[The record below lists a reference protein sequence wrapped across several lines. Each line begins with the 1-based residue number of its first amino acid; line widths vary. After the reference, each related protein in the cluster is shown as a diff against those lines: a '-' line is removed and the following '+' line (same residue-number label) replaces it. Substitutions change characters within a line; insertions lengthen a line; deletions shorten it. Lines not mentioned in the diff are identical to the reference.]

1 MIEQATL
8 PLDPLAPG
16 VPSSGAPSGFSGQL
30 GWLDVLDQLRPGRP
44 IADGDGDA
52 PVAPSTTSG
61 LETALSAA
69 RRAAERG
76 EPVLLGPRAAAPAA
90 HTAVDPYHPDGHS
103 TGLVRSF
110 LAGVLQAQART
121 TWQAQ
126 EAGLEDCGVEL
137 HLATRWPQV
146 VEDLD
151 LLHRL
156 DASSVVTVDL
166 VVPCLEEGLARRIEN
181 GRPARSGPDAA
192 ASRPLPPPPEERLE
206 ALARVAATGIATRVV
221 VRPLMSYINSDEDV
235 LRPLFEA
242 AREAGAID
250 VVAAP
255 LTLGHRSPDGDATED
270 RARFFPWLRREFPEL
285 TPWYKRLYGHR
296 DDLGPG
302 QRERLLATFRRLRL
316 EHGFPRGVPGRG

>member
-8 PLDPLAPG
+8 PLDSLAPG
-16 VPSSGAPSGFSGQL
+16 ASSSSGSRAL
-30 GWLDVLDQLRPGRP
+30 GWLDVLERFRPGQREET
-44 IADGDGDA
+44 
-52 PVAPSTTSG
+52 PVAPSGTG
-61 LETALSAA
+61 LETALSTA
-69 RRAAERG
+69 RRAAQRG
-76 EPVLLGPRAAAPAA
+76 EPVHLGPRAAAPAGSV
-90 HTAVDPYHPDGHS
+90 TVDPYHPAGHS

-110 LAGVLQAQART
+110 LAGALQAQART
-121 TWQAQ
+121 TWQAR
-126 EAGLEDCGVEL
+126 EAGLDDQGLEL

-146 VEDLD
+146 VDDLD

-156 DASSVVTVDL
+156 DQSSVVTVDF

-181 GRPARSGPDAA
+181 GLPSGSDRAGAA
-192 ASRPLPPPPEERLE
+192 LSRPLPPPPAERLA
-206 ALARVAATGIATRVV
+206 ALARVAAAGIATRLV
-221 VRPLMSYINSDEDV
+221 VRPLMSYINSDDDV

-255 LTLGHRSPDGDATED
+255 LTLGHATPGIADADDD
-270 RARFFPWLRREFPEL
+270 RNHFFPWLRREFPEL

-296 DDLGPG
+296 NDLGSG
-302 QRERLLATFRRLRL
+302 QRERLLTTFRRLRL